1 MPPAIA
7 LGAVGA
13 GAGFALG
20 GTAVAGTI
28 GLTAVTG
35 AIIGGVAGA
44 AIGSEVQRGMDESKR
59 LAGEAAQARTEQ
71 ARQLEKQN
79 QLMSQQAEAEREKA
93 NIQNIQNLRSKIRS
107 QRIAAGRMVNVA
119 AQTGGMGGSAL
130 AGGISSLSSQ
140 LAGGIGYMQQIA
152 AQNTKIGQAAV
163 GAASASGMAQMYGQ
177 QASAYTNMSQS
188 ALSQASQTMST
199 FGQLGTFALQLATL

>member
-1 MPPAIA
+1 MPPALA
-7 LGAVGA
+7 LGALGA
-13 GAGFALG
+13 GAGYALG
-20 GTAVAGTI
+20 GTALAGSI

-35 AIIGGVAGA
+35 AVIGGVAGA

-71 ARQLEKQN
+71 AQQIAKQN
-79 QLMSQQAEAEREKA
+79 ELMRKQAEAEREKA
-93 NIQNIQNLRSKIRS
+93 NIQNIQAVRSKVRA

-119 AQTGGMGGSAL
+119 AQTGGMSSSAL
-130 AGGISSLSSQ
+130 AGGMASLSSQ

-188 ALSQASQTMST
+188 ALSQASQTMAT
-199 FGQLGTFALQLATL
+199 FGQLGSFALNLA